1 MGRVFIA
8 ATMVGETGTE
18 VLPKPYVS
26 DCVERPVVSSWR
38 QRQQQVVRIQVEQE
52 AARFKAGQG
61 GDYGCRQVERIV
73 QPSLSPGS
81 PLRPGNTGGRRKN
94 FRMLMTNEKSVL
106 RFCSKKSENKEFLMT
121 LAMLAVL
128 SALLIVSG
136 LIYILRQLMNAWCD
150 PEHPQAGNSLPGTA
164 DDLLKR

>member
-1 MGRVFIA
+1 M
-8 ATMVGETGTE
+8 
-18 VLPKPYVS
+18 
-26 DCVERPVVSSWR
+26 
-38 QRQQQVVRIQVEQE
+38 RIQVEQE

-61 GDYGCRQVERIV
+61 GDYGCRQFERISGCSAV
-73 QPSLSPGS
+73 VITRLPT
-81 PLRPGNTGGRRKN
+81 LRPGNAGGRRKN